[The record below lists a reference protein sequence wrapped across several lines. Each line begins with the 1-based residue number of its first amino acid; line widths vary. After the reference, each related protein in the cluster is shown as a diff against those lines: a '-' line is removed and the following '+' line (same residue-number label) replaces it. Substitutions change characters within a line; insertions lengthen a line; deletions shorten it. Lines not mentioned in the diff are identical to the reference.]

1 MKRRDSESTSAIGC
15 VRTPSGRV
23 LRGGS
28 SVRVTVG
35 ALLLSA
41 SVGATSIK
49 TLANDD
55 PVMCA
60 RFKDLVE
67 AAATHGMTDDNLCT
81 FRFASLPTSASS
93 PFGFS
98 FPQWESM
105 TVSDAAGTYSG
116 MITADGN
123 NHAREFDPPSQRSR
137 MALDDKRQRLEVADL
152 ETQGILVFHKTSIP
166 VSGHTLT
173 FAQMDWTRCPR
184 NTLMYAG
191 ALLYT
196 AYRDRDL
203 TEAIPSDA
211 SPLFAE
217 IAIWNG
223 SVPVAI
229 EVNPAR
235 KDLGTE
241 MMLTLTVL
249 WWRESDKKREENGV
263 LGGGDHCVFGL
274 RN

>member
-1 MKRRDSESTSAIGC
+1 M
-15 VRTPSGRV
+15 
-23 LRGGS
+23 
-28 SVRVTVG
+28 
-35 ALLLSA
+35 
-41 SVGATSIK
+41 
-49 TLANDD
+49 
-55 PVMCA
+55 
-60 RFKDLVE
+60 
-67 AAATHGMTDDNLCT
+67 
-81 FRFASLPTSASS
+81 
-93 PFGFS
+93 
-98 FPQWESM
+98 
-105 TVSDAAGTYSG
+105 
-116 MITADGN
+116 
-123 NHAREFDPPSQRSR
+123 
-137 MALDDKRQRLEVADL
+137 
-152 ETQGILVFHKTSIP
+152 FHKTSIP